1 MPEHEPDSLFAPAC
15 LHLSEACDLRGT
27 LRLRGDLLLEGSF
40 DGNLE
45 LDGCLRVAP
54 GATLSGSVRA
64 TRMEVDGIVQATV
77 RAEEGVWLGRHG
89 ELRGSVST
97 PRVQPLHERPAP
109 AAAPPNA
116 ARPAESPWP
125 ADPFAEATDDGGD
138 EADEADPTQQQ
149 FEQLAEATAQAQAQP
164 HDEPGHQTQPQTER
178 QPQAPTG
185 PRETGPVGVL
195 HRRRRPSARPMASAA
210 AP

>member
-1 MPEHEPDSLFAPAC
+1 MHEHEPASPLSASF
-15 LHLSEACDLRGT
+15 LHLNGACDLRGT
-27 LRLRGDLLLEGSF
+27 LRLSGDILLEGAF
-40 DGNLE
+40 DGALE
-45 LDGCLRVAP
+45 VDGCLRIAR
-54 GATLSGSVRA
+54 GATLCGSVTAR
-64 TRMEVDGIVQATV
+64 RMEVDGIVEATV

-125 ADPFAEATDDGGD
+125 ADPFAEAIDDGGD

-164 HDEPGHQTQPQTER
+164 HDEPHHQPQAQR

-185 PRETGPVGVL
+185 PRETVPVGVL